1 MTTLKYTPS
10 KYFFFLRNHI
20 LKKKLVLTPKLGS
33 SRYDLN
39 VVGNNT
45 RIIRKLNHENN
56 LNRNW
61 NVLQVLQ
68 TYTQVKLI
76 KEPTKSLSIFLKQP
90 MLLKYSPIYF
100 SLTKELVLL
109 EWEKK
114 RQFFFFFNELLQSI
128 ESSNKFLLN
137 EMSIFFDKNTFYL
150 KEKAQIVLFENYL
163 HHIFY
168 LKESKFT
175 YGSNATLLNAL
186 FLKSMQNL
194 LISSSVNV
202 LINRL
207 ITNKDYDSTKL
218 EIKTNVIDLFSFWHL
233 DSKRWELC
241 GLPVV
246 TRNNLNIKEELNS
259 ELILKR
265 SKFMSIIRRRTK
277 IIPQI
282 SLRNY
287 NVFINKTN
295 FLLKPFIWK
304 TNTKF
309 TTNTVSDSIIKLSRL
324 YNRDYNQSNKKA
336 PFQLLY
342 LISRI
347 EDKIL
352 VYTKTNTKPLILQQ
366 LTRLRNLFLYLIQ
379 EKKSRVMNE
388 SLLTTKA
395 SIIRIK
401 TKTWKLKLLAYLQ
414 NKLRKISIK
423 NDYTFY
429 NFVNLIYS
437 KLAFG
442 RKNIFVKPSSQ
453 KIASVSKAKN
463 FIFGGAFNNQKMFS
477 NNVRQNFSELKI
489 KPWNNKGVNVKRN
502 WVGSKLV
509 LAEKHLTFNQKKTI
523 LSSWINRPVDLFF
536 INALSLTK
544 FAFKNERLD
553 SPNNN
558 PNTFLSV
565 LDRDFIN
572 KYKYIGIYI
581 KDLVRVAFIS
591 IFFKKPSFLAKF
603 MAFQLAK
610 LPRNRKETNFIR
622 FLIKV
627 IKTFAAERKEI
638 LGIRIRFK
646 GRVNRWRRT
655 KFILGNRGTLPLQTI
670 SERIEQGTAQAVNK
684 KGAVGIR
691 IWLRYKQSFSFVLR
705 NHILTYLNY
714 SKALKMRKI
723 NQTLLLK

>member
-1 MTTLKYTPS
+1 MLRLQYNQS

-20 LKKKLVLTPKLGS
+20 LKKKLALTPK
-33 SRYDLN
+33 YDVNLS
-39 VVGNNT
+39 NNTT

-56 LNRNW
+56 LNKNW

-68 TYTQVKLI
+68 TYSHSKLV
-76 KEPTKSLSIFLKQP
+76 KEPTKSLSTFLKQP
-90 MLLKYSPIYF
+90 MLFKYTPVYLT
-100 SLTKELVLL
+100 LTKELVLL

-114 RQFFFFFNELLQSI
+114 RQFFFFFNEFLQSI
-128 ESSNKFLLN
+128 ETSNKILLK
-137 EMSIFFDKNTFYL
+137 EMSIFFDKNNAYL

-163 HHIFY
+163 HNIFY
-168 LKESKFT
+168 LKDAKVT

-186 FLKSMQNL
+186 FLKSTQNL
-194 LISSSVNV
+194 LISTAVNV

-207 ITNKDYDSTKL
+207 ITSKDNNSFKS

-233 DSKRWELC
+233 DSKRWELA
-241 GLPVV
+241 GLPIV

-309 TTNTVSDSIIKLSRL
+309 TTNTVSDSLIKLSRL
-324 YNRDYNQSNKKA
+324 YNKDYNQANKKT

-352 VYTKTNTKPLILQQ
+352 IYSKMNTSNVTLQKLI
-366 LTRLRNLFLYLIQ
+366 RLRNLFLYLIQ
-379 EKKSRVMNE
+379 EKKSRSMNE
-388 SLLTTKA
+388 TLLTTKS
-395 SIIRIK
+395 SIMRIK

-414 NKLRKISIK
+414 NKLRKIVIEH
-423 NDYTFY
+423 DHAFY
-429 NFVNLIYS
+429 NFIKLIYS

-442 RKNIFVKPSSQ
+442 RKNIFVKPSIQ
-453 KIASVSKAKN
+453 KLNSVSTAKN
-463 FIFGGAFNNQKMFS
+463 FIFGTSLSHQKMFS
-477 NNVRQNFSELKI
+477 SNVRQNFSELKL
-489 KPWNNKGVNVKRN
+489 KPWNNRGVNIKRN

-603 MAFQLAK
+603 MAFQLSK

-723 NQTLLLK
+723 NQTLSLK